1 MSRPLRIEYP
11 GAYYH
16 VMSRAIRGQAVFLTD
31 DDYKG
36 YLALLEDAWRRWD
49 IRVFSYCLMETHYH
63 LALQTPHGNLQRVM
77 RHIDGVYTQRFN
89 RAHKRDGPLFRGR
102 YKAIVIDRD
111 IYLAALVRYIHLNP
125 VEAHKADDPRKYV
138 WSSHHHYLRPNK
150 APQWLKIEEVM
161 ANYKSSWDFHTFVV
175 SGNEE
180 ALVKFYSSK
189 KLAPLLG
196 SNDFINK
203 IRERRAS
210 FSEEHTRYETV
221 ALRPRVSSVL
231 RDIAKLYHVSE
242 ETLLHG
248 KRGRR
253 NEARQVAMYLV
264 RELCNKSLHTIAELF
279 SLGSYGGVGAACS
292 VIEKQLTVDR
302 GLRRRIE
309 QIRKM
314 VSKRII

>member
-16 VMSRAIRGQAVFLTD
+16 VMNRAIRGHAAFLTD
-31 DDYKG
+31 NDYKN

-49 IRVFSYCLMETHYH
+49 IRSFSYCLMETHYH

-89 RAHKRDGPLFRGR
+89 RAHRRDGPLFRGR
-102 YKAIVIDRD
+102 YKAIVIDKDR
-111 IYLAALVRYIHLNP
+111 YLAAVVRYIHLNP
-125 VEAHKADDPRKYV
+125 VEAHTTDDPREYV
-138 WSSHHHYLRPNK
+138 WSSHHHYLRPQK
-150 APQWLKIEEVM
+150 APQWLKVEEVL
-161 ANYKSSWDFHTFVV
+161 ANYESPRDFHTFVA
-175 SGNEE
+175 SGNQE

-189 KLAPLLG
+189 RLAPLLG
-196 SNDFINK
+196 DTDFITR
-203 IRERRAS
+203 IREGRTS
-210 FSEEHTRYETV
+210 FSGEHTRHETG
-221 ALRPRVSSVL
+221 ALRPQVSSVL
-231 RDIAKLYHVSE
+231 TDITNVYRVSKESLLY
-242 ETLLHG
+242 G
-248 KRGRR
+248 KRGKR
-253 NEARQVAMYLV
+253 NEPRQVAMYLV
-264 RELCNKSLHTIAELF
+264 RELCNKSLHDIAKLF

-314 VSKRII
+314 VSKRIT